1 MNKYQEALDSIKY
14 TVVDIAADGYHEPKT
29 VEDFNYEQC
38 LLMQELVDKA
48 TPRKP
53 LLYSNDEGSKTD
65 FALKLLTDSAY
76 EDFTIPLYIQNGLI
90 WLNNQDKMPEV
101 VKPTREYKKK
111 RDVSSQKA

>member
-53 LLYSNDEGSKTD
+53 LLYSNDEGKD
-65 FALKLLTDSAY
+65 FWYCPTCQEYLGNDTE
-76 EDFTIPLYIQNGLI
+76 EDLCGDYCI
-90 WLNNQDKMPEV
+90 WCG
-101 VKPTREYKKK
+101 
-111 RDVSSQKA
+111 QKIDWGEEDE